1 MSKTDK
7 PVIVVTGPDKFFP
20 FGWWATR
27 FILHKVGAV
36 AHYVTPKKP
45 TLPLVVHGIVIG
57 GGDDIEPSHYGLLG
71 DADSVYDPERDA
83 LEIQVLKQAIS
94 LNIPVLGI
102 CRGAQL
108 INVVAGGSL
117 HSDIRPLRL
126 HTPNQNSIF
135 PVKTVS
141 IDIDSKVYQILNKK
155 EVRVNSLH
163 KQAVDRMA
171 ESLKATAYDEDGFV
185 QAIEDPKKA
194 YFVGVQWHPE
204 YMPYR
209 LEQRKLFKALV
220 NSAKKAKSFLDTS
233 ALTRE

>member
-45 TLPLVVHGIVIG
+45 TLPLVVH
-57 GGDDIEPSHYGLLG
+57 
-71 DADSVYDPERDA
+71 
-83 LEIQVLKQAIS
+83 
-94 LNIPVLGI
+94 
-102 CRGAQL
+102 
-108 INVVAGGSL
+108 
-117 HSDIRPLRL
+117 
-126 HTPNQNSIF
+126 
-135 PVKTVS
+135 
-141 IDIDSKVYQILNKK
+141 
-155 EVRVNSLH
+155 
-163 KQAVDRMA
+163 